1 MAASLYRHCSRCGSS
16 RMAERSKREIVCE
29 DCGYRH
35 FLTPIAAA
43 CALVLDSENRL
54 LIIRRAHEPGLGK
67 LGLPGG
73 VVEPHETAE
82 SAAARELHEEV
93 GVNIAPAAFRYLGS
107 LNNDYLFQDFV
118 WPTLDLFFV
127 ARLEFSADL
136 KVDPAEVSEALWV
149 PLHEVPLQDFA
160 FASNADAVRLL
171 QRSSSSPVTP

>member
-1 MAASLYRHCSRCGSS
+1 
-16 RMAERSKREIVCE
+16 MAERSKREIVCA

-43 CALVLDSENRL
+43 CALVLDDQNRL
-54 LIIRRAHEPGLGK
+54 LIIRRAHEPGLGR

-93 GVNIAPAAFRYLGS
+93 GVDVAPDAFRYLGS
-107 LNNDYLFQDFV
+107 LNNDYLFQDFI

-127 ARLEFSADL
+127 AHLESATAL
-136 KVDPAEVSEALWV
+136 EVDPAEVSEALWF

-160 FASNADAVRLL
+160 FASNAHAVRLL
-171 QRSSSSPVTP
+171 QRSSSRPVTP